1 MLGFFVAKDNRTF
14 AFVAVL
20 TVYVTVVVGSVTL
33 VCQDLV
39 LAFLTGVR
47 QFWACMVLWETVGC
61 AELSTAVGAG
71 EGENRF
77 G

>member
-1 MLGFFVAKDNRTF
+1 VFGFFVAKDNWAF
-14 AFVAVL
+14 AFVGVL
-20 TVYVTVVVGSVTL
+20 TVYVAVVVGSVTL
-33 VCQDLV
+33 VCHDLL

-47 QFWACMVLWETVGC
+47 EFWACMVLWETVGC

-71 EGENRF
+71 EGENCF